1 MHVLYVSIPGAVPLY
16 ALLTG
21 EGSVCGGCGADT
33 TYLVLTHS
41 SEGHFLLNTQIGG
54 VSELAKNRKMRK
66 RKKEE
71 RKKED
76 LVP

>member
-1 MHVLYVSIPGAVPLY
+1 M
-16 ALLTG
+16 
-21 EGSVCGGCGADT
+21 GSVGGGRAT
-33 TYLVLTHS
+33 
-41 SEGHFLLNTQIGG
+41 GHFLLNTQIGG